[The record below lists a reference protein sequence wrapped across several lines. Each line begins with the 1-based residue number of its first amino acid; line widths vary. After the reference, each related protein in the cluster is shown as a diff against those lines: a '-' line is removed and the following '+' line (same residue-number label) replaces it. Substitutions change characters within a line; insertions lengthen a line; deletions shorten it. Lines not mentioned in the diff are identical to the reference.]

1 MTWGLDE
8 FSVSASAVLSTR
20 AAIRQWLGS
29 EARMNTPSTLGSNWK
44 WRTLPGTYH
53 EALAHKLYED
63 MRVYQRLNRN

>member
-1 MTWGLDE
+1 
-8 FSVSASAVLSTR
+8 
-20 AAIRQWLGS
+20 
-29 EARMNTPSTLGSNWK
+29 MNTPSTLGSNWK